1 MLPNEGEVLAPR
13 DLGIGRLFE
22 SIRDAVI
29 VADANTGGIVLWNP
43 AAEEIFG
50 YSTAEVLG
58 MSVEELVPDYLKAR
72 HRAGLAGYRD
82 TGHGRY
88 IDSNTVLD
96 LPAVRKTGEEIRIE
110 LTLSPIEPVDEAAEG
125 RFVLAI
131 VRDATERKRA
141 EEEVRRLNGELEGR
155 VAERTARLEAA
166 LGDLRSNEGRL
177 LESEE
182 RFRATFEQA
191 AVGVAHVGAD
201 GGWLRVNDRL
211 CDIVGYTR
219 EELLQKTFQDIT
231 HPEDLE
237 SDLGQLRRLLAGEV
251 GTYSMEKRYFRK
263 DGSVVWVNLTVS
275 LVRETSVEPAYLIA
289 VIEDISQRKRAE
301 EALRMSEVRFRTV
314 IEQSPL
320 STQVLSPDGRTLRVN
335 RAFEGLWGL
344 TLGDLEGYN
353 MLEDRQLV
361 EKGIMPHVRK
371 GFGGEPAAIPPIAY
385 DPEETIPGLSDH
397 GEPERW
403 VGAFIYPVKDEAGEV
418 REVVLVHEDVTER
431 KRAEETLRESEER
444 YRAVV
449 EQAGEGIFMFDPQTK
464 RILEANPAFRGML
477 GYDPEEVRGVT
488 LYDLVPQDKGG
499 VDRNV
504 ARAMEQG
511 HLLVG
516 ERRYRRKDG
525 SEVDVEVSGG
535 TISYGGRAVICSVV
549 RDITER
555 KRAEEA
561 MREIQEAER
570 TRMARDLHDGVLQ
583 DLSYTAAAMGVMML
597 QAEGTKLEGRLQGTI
612 DAVRRA
618 AQGLREA
625 VYDLRLEGEAG
636 RPFPELV
643 RSLVGEGRVM
653 APGCDIRLDVE
664 DGFPSGP
671 MGDAGV
677 ELSRV
682 IREALNNARRHSRA
696 GRVSVV
702 LRTEGEELVAEVSDD
717 GRGFGPEAVPGVG
730 RGSMR
735 ERAAAVGGEL
745 KIESE
750 PGRGTTVRLRAPL
763 PREVNE

>member
-1 MLPNEGEVLAPR
+1 VSPNEGKVLAPR
-13 DLGIGRLFE
+13 DLGMGRLFE

-29 VADANTGGIVLWNP
+29 VADANTGGMVLWNP
-43 AAEEIFG
+43 AAEKIFG
-50 YSTAEVLG
+50 YSTAEALG

-72 HRAGLAGYRD
+72 HRAGMAGYRD

-110 LTLSPIEPVDEAAEG
+110 LTLSPIEPVDEAAAEG

-131 VRDATERKRA
+131 VRDATERRRA

-166 LGDLRSNEGRL
+166 LCELRSNEGRL

-191 AVGVAHVGAD
+191 AVGMAHVGAD

-211 CDIVGYTR
+211 CDIVGYPH
-219 EELLQKTFQDIT
+219 EELLGLRFQDIT
-231 HPEDLE
+231 HPEDLTA
-237 SDLGQLRRLLAGEV
+237 DLDHLRRLLAGEV

-263 DGSVVWVNLTVS
+263 DGSLVWVNLTVS
-275 LVRETSVEPAYLIA
+275 LVREASGEPRYLIS
-289 VIEDISQRKRAE
+289 VVEDI
-301 EALRMSEVRFRTV
+301 
-314 IEQSPL
+314 
-320 STQVLSPDGRTLRVN
+320 
-335 RAFEGLWGL
+335 
-344 TLGDLEGYN
+344 
-353 MLEDRQLV
+353 
-361 EKGIMPHVRK
+361 H
-371 GFGGEPAAIPPIAY
+371 
-385 DPEETIPGLSDH
+385 
-397 GEPERW
+397 
-403 VGAFIYPVKDEAGEV
+403 
-418 REVVLVHEDVTER
+418 ER
-431 KRAEETLRESEER
+431 KLAEETLRESEQR

-449 EQAGEGIFMFDPQTK
+449 EQAGEGIFLFDPGTK
-464 RILEANPAFRGML
+464 RILEANPAFRRMF

-488 LYDLVPQDKGG
+488 LYDLVPQDTEG

-525 SEVDVEVSGG
+525 SRVDVEVSGG
-535 TISYGGRAVICSVV
+535 TIYYGGREVICSVV

-561 MREIQEAER
+561 MREVREAER

-583 DLSYTAAAMGVMML
+583 DLSYTAAAMGVIMI
-597 QAEGTKLEGRLQGTI
+597 QAEGTKLGGQLQGAI

-625 VYDLRLEGEAG
+625 VYDLRLEGEADK
-636 RPFPELV
+636 PFPELV
-643 RSLVGEGRVM
+643 RSLVQEGRVT

-682 IREALNNARRHSRA
+682 IREALTNARRHSRA
-696 GRVSVV
+696 RRVSVA
-702 LRTEGEELVAEVSDD
+702 LRTEGEDLIAEVTDD
-717 GRGFGPEAVPGVG
+717 GRGFGPEAEPGG
-730 RGSMR
+730 GSKSMR
-735 ERAAAVGGEL
+735 ERVAAVGGQL
-745 KIESE
+745 QIESE

-763 PREVNE
+763 TRKAGR